1 MTLAATAS
9 DSDGTIAKVDFY
21 AGSTLVG
28 SAGAAPSSTSWNPT
42 TAATYTLTAVATD
55 NAGATTTSAPVT
67 VTVTVPPPPPSTL
80 PDGWTHQ
87 DIGATGAAGSA
98 VASGGVFTVTG
109 AGADV
114 WGTSDAL
121 QYAYTT
127 LAGDGT
133 IVARVAT
140 VQNIANWTKAG
151 VMIRNGVSPS
161 AAQALM
167 LVSPGKGVAFQR
179 RLSDGASSVSTSGTF
194 TTAPRWVKLTRAGNT
209 IAAFESADGAT
220 WSQVGSDTFQMGASV
235 DVGLAVSSHV
245 AGVLA
250 TATFDSVSVSTGSA
264 PSNAPPTVSLTT
276 PVSGAT
282 FVAPATIALT
292 ATAADADGS
301 IARVEFYSGTTLLG
315 TATASPYTFT
325 WAAVPAGSYSVTAV
339 ATDNLG
345 ASTTSAP
352 VAVTVTAPVPD
363 PAGRVGADRHRRG
376 AVRRRGG
383 VCRRHVHH
391 QGIRARHLGDV
402 RPVPLCVS
410 AARRRC
416 DGHRPRRVRAER
428 RDLGEGG
435 DHDPRD
441 ARGEFRTRI
450 NLRLGCEGRRLSASR
465 RDRDRQRQHCGHA
478 QSGSAV
484 DQVDASRQSL
494 FRVRI
499 GGWS

>member
-1 MTLAATAS
+1 VTA
-9 DSDGTIAKVDFY
+9 
-21 AGSTLVG
+21 
-28 SAGAAPSSTSWNPT
+28 
-42 TAATYTLTAVATD
+42 
-55 NAGATTTSAPVT
+55 
-67 VTVTVPPPPPSTL
+67 PPPPPSTL

-98 VASGGVFTVTG
+98 VASAGVFTVMG

-127 LAGDGT
+127 MAGDGT
-133 IVARVAT
+133 IAARVAT
-140 VQNIANWTKAG
+140 VQNVANWTKAG

-167 LVSPGKGVAFQR
+167 FVSPGKGVAFQR

-209 IAAFESADGAT
+209 ITAFESADGAT
-220 WSQVGSDTFQMGASV
+220 WSQVGSDTFQMGATV
-235 DVGLAVSSHV
+235 DIGLAVSSHL

-292 ATAADADGS
+292 ATAADTDGS
-301 IARVEFYSGTTLLG
+301 IARVAFYSGTTLLG

-325 WAAVPAGSYSVTAV
+325 WPAVPAGSYSVTAV

-345 ASTTSAP
+345 ASATSPP
-352 VAVTVTAPVPD
+352 VTVTVTAAPPTL
-363 PAGRVGADRHRRG
+363 PAGWAHTDIG
-376 AVRRRGG
+376 AVPFAGAAAFAGG
-383 VCRRHVHH
+383 TFTITGSGLDIWGTADQFHYAYQPLTGDATIIVRVASV
-391 QGIRARHLGDV
+391 QNVTTWVKAGIMV
-402 RPVPLCVS
+402 RETLAPNSAHASIFVS
-410 AARRRC
+410 AAK
-416 DGHRPRRVRAER
+416 GVAFQR
-428 RDLGEGG
+428 RDVSGIDSVNTAGTLSQA
-435 DHDPRD
+435 PRWVKL
-441 ARGEFRTRI
+441 TRAG
-450 NLRLGCEGRRLSASR
+450 NLFSAYE
-465 RDRDRQRQHCGHA
+465 
-478 QSGSAV
+478 SADGLTWTLV
-484 DQVDASRQSL
+484 GTDTIPMANTVYVGLAVTSHTTSAAATCTFDGFTIR
-494 FRVRI
+494 
-499 GGWS
+499 